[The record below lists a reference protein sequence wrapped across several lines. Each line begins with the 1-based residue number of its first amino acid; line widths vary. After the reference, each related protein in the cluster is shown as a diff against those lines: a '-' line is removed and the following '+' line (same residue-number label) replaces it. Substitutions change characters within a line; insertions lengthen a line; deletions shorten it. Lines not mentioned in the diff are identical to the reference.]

1 MTRVQIAGGK
11 PPEALLTWL
20 SEEGY
25 EVVAEDSRLKIW
37 VTESAQAPGS
47 LPPGPW
53 LVVGEESATHQQRRD
68 WLAVLDEESAL
79 LLPWTP
85 STLRPALRL
94 SVNPAGPAFL
104 DSTALARLYTQGGRA
119 LADRVVRNFLQISP
133 GLLQQAQLDWRSE
146 RQENSR
152 RALESLKELAG
163 GVGASS
169 LESLLG
175 DSSKEPDWDGLRTEL
190 EAARRV
196 LDQQHRQDRTV

>member
-1 MTRVQIAGGK
+1 MTRVQIAGGQ
-11 PPEALLTWL
+11 PSDALLSWL
-20 SEEGY
+20 AEEGY

-37 VTESAQAPGS
+37 VADSSLAPAS

-53 LVVGEESATHQQRRD
+53 LVVGEEVASHQQRRD

-79 LLPWTP
+79 LLPWNP
-85 STLRPALRL
+85 STLRPALRI

-119 LADRVVRNFLQISP
+119 LADRVVRNFLQVSP
-133 GLLQQAQLDWRSE
+133 GLLQQAQASWKSGQVDS
-146 RQENSR
+146 SR
-152 RALESLKELAG
+152 RALENLKELAG

-169 LESLLG
+169 LESILG
-175 DSSKEPDWDGLRTEL
+175 ETLKEPDWEHLRTEL

>member
-1 MTRVQIAGGK
+1 LTGVQIAGGQ
-11 PPEALLTWL
+11 PSQALLGWL
-20 SEEGY
+20 ADEGY
-25 EVVAEDSRLKIW
+25 EVVTEDSRLKIW
-37 VTESAQAPGS
+37 VADSLDAPAS

-53 LVVGEESATHQQRRD
+53 LVVGEEAASHQQRRN

-119 LADRVVRNFLQISP
+119 LADRVVRNFLQVCP
-133 GLLQQAQLDWRSE
+133 GLLQQAQADWKSGQLD
-146 RQENSR
+146 NSR
-152 RALESLKELAG
+152 RALETLKELAG

-175 DSSKEPDWDGLRTEL
+175 DTTREPDWELMRNEL